1 MTFFVFV
8 ISVLEWLV
16 LEWLAF
22 PGVENIGEV
31 LECND
36 DWTDERI
43 T

>member
-8 ISVLEWLV
+8 ISVLEC
-16 LEWLAF
+16 LAF